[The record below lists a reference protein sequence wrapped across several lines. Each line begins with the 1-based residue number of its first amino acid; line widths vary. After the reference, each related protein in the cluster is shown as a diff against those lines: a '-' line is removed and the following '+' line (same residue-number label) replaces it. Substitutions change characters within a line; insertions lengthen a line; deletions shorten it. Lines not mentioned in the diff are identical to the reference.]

1 MPLIV
6 LALNIPTIAV
16 PKRKVFAVSRIYL
29 LPHSFRKQ
37 KICFNQCRF
46 LFQKLRT
53 WKSKLTCGRKSQFL
67 KEEVLTK
74 ILKPNFPKR
83 RRSWTSL
90 FRCILTA
97 TLNVI
102 LTYSEK
108 TFSFV
113 KKQSLRKVLRILDN
127 REKIGSNPILKDK
140 TLSCHWGELWEF
152 TASAVGGK
160 GFEKIDSAILAS
172 AKSLHILNSEQVTT
186 GAPVLAFARTFF
198 ERNS

>member
-1 MPLIV
+1 MPPIV
-6 LALNIPTIAV
+6 LAQNILTIAV
-16 PKRKVFAVSRIYL
+16 PKRKVSAVSRIYL

-53 WKSKLTCGRKSQFL
+53 WKSKLTCGKKNQFM
-67 KEEVLTK
+67 KEEALPK

-90 FRCILTA
+90 FRSILTA
-97 TLNVI
+97 TLNAM

-113 KKQSLRKVLRILDN
+113 RKQSLRKVLRILDN
-127 REKIGSNPILKDK
+127 REKIGSNPCGVSFCL
-140 TLSCHWGELWEF
+140 
-152 TASAVGGK
+152 
-160 GFEKIDSAILAS
+160 
-172 AKSLHILNSEQVTT
+172 
-186 GAPVLAFARTFF
+186 
-198 ERNS
+198 